1 MSRKKAGKAHT
12 PEVSHSNARYQKWV
26 TRIYGFAAA
35 CLFALA
41 LAEFFDFATPQ
52 IQTLLMLGIM
62 AAGTIAW
69 VLQAKRVCHN
79 CGQSYGYHF
88 RLVKANMCH
97 KCGAEYPK
105 WRPGQDDGENGNG
118 SEK

>member
-1 MSRKKAGKAHT
+1 MSKNKID
-12 PEVSHSNARYQKWV
+12 PEVSASNARYQMWV
-26 TRIYGFAAA
+26 SRVYGFAAA
-35 CLFALA
+35 CLFVLA
-41 LAEFFDFATPQ
+41 LVEFFDIATPK

-69 VLQAKRVCHN
+69 VLQAKRKCLN
-79 CGQSYGYHF
+79 CGQLYGYHF

-105 WRPGQDDGENGNG
+105 WRPGQKHDESRNG
-118 SEK
+118 S

>member
-1 MSRKKAGKAHT
+1 MSKKKSGKGAV
-12 PEVSHSNARYQKWV
+12 PEVSLANVRYEKWV
-26 TRIYGFAAA
+26 TRAYGFAAA

-41 LAEFFDFATPQ
+41 LAEFFGFATPQ

-62 AAGTIAW
+62 VAGTAAW
-69 VLQAKRVCHN
+69 VLQAKRICHN
-79 CGQSYGYHF
+79 CGQLYGYHF

-105 WRPGQDDGENGNG
+105 WRPGLEDGET
-118 SEK
+118 EE